1 MQRLFYRYPR
11 VRATF
16 CLGGVVGATD
26 AAPVILSGTC
36 SAKSKNPVKGTEAFS
51 FRFALSSV
59 RHQLWALGLHAP
71 LAALAGHCAR
81 SFQLSYALASLAG
94 SRSAVTSHP
103 RAHGW
108 CRLAASPI
116 GTVSEACLLIT
127 VLVYFSRKR

>member
-1 MQRLFYRYPR
+1 M
-11 VRATF
+11 
-16 CLGGVVGATD
+16 GATD